1 MKFAITHTTR
11 YQYET
16 EVTENA
22 NEVRLTPRTNYRQSC
37 YHHSLTVEPTA
48 SVLQYEDFYGNR
60 VYAFSV
66 VPPHRELV
74 IKAQSIV
81 VTQDQEP
88 RSASA
93 LPLVGELEIIK
104 DIKFQNRYAEYLL
117 PTPYV
122 SLSPEVKEYADSID
136 SGRSFENVYDMLLA
150 IMNGIKHDFIYS
162 PGATNVGTTVNE
174 TLELRQG
181 VCQDFTHLML
191 AICRIK
197 GIPARYVSGYH
208 FVQDLQSVPYEF
220 EQASHAWV
228 EAHIPG
234 VGWLGFDP
242 TNNNVMSWRYIKLGH
257 GRDYRDIVPTKGIYR
272 GVANPKME
280 IKVDVRKVEDD
291 LHEVSQ
297 ATMK

>member
-1 MKFAITHTTR
+1 LKFAITHITR

-16 EVTENA
+16 GATENV

-60 VYAFSV
+60 VCAFSV
-66 VPPHRELV
+66 VPSHRELL

-88 RSASA
+88 KSGSI
-93 LPLVGELEIIK
+93 LPLTRELEVLK
-104 DIKFQNRYAEYLL
+104 DAKFQNRYAEYLL
-117 PTPYV
+117 QTPCV
-122 SLSPEVKEYADSID
+122 SLSPEVRNYANSIACPEQ
-136 SGRSFENVYDMLLA
+136 SGSVYEMMIA
-150 IMNGIKHDFIYS
+150 IMNTIKGDFIYS
-162 PGATNVGTTVNE
+162 PGATNIETTVNE
-174 TLELRQG
+174 TLELKKG

-191 AICRIK
+191 AICRVK

-208 FVQDLQSVPYEF
+208 FVKDLQCVTYGF

-272 GVANPKME
+272 GAGNPKME
-280 IKVDVRKVEDD
+280 VKVDVRKIEEDLD
-291 LHEVSQ
+291 
-297 ATMK
+297 A